1 MARRLDLPIVSDR
14 LVMRAL
20 SLDDSERHYE
30 IYSNPDVVR
39 YLYYGPMD
47 AIAARSHLARRSTAE
62 LPFEGSFLNLGVEVR
77 GEGVLIGE
85 VALGVVST
93 VHRVCEI
100 GYVFDPRWFG
110 QGYATESTTVM
121 VDLAFD
127 RLGAHRVIGRID
139 GRNGPSQRVLE
150 RLGMRREAHFRENEF
165 VKGEWT
171 DEVVYAVLDDEWHT
185 RRQR

>member
-1 MARRLDLPIVSDR
+1 MARQLDLPILSDR
-14 LVMRAL
+14 LVIRAL
-20 SLDDSERHYE
+20 SLDDFDRHYE

-47 AIAARSHLARRSTAE
+47 AIAARTHLARRSTAE

-93 VHRVCEI
+93 VHRVCEV
-100 GYVFDPRWFG
+100 GYVLDPRWSG
-110 QGYATESTTVM
+110 HGYATESTTAM

-139 GRNGPSQRVLE
+139 GRNEASRRVLE
-150 RLGMRREAHFRENEF
+150 RLGMRHEAHYRENEF

-171 DEVVYAVLDDEWHT
+171 DEVVFAILEDEWRA
-185 RRQR
+185 RRHV